1 MFLVHINVRNPLR
14 FEEQFFSFKKKNPS
28 QVGLHPKSLLHSMC
42 PVLGW
47 EASWM
52 GWLVLCVNLSGP
64 GYPVMWPNIILD
76 VSVEGV
82 FG

>member
-1 MFLVHINVRNPLR
+1 
-14 FEEQFFSFKKKNPS
+14 
-28 QVGLHPKSLLHSMC
+28 
-42 PVLGW
+42 
-47 EASWM
+47 M
-52 GWLVLCVNLSGP
+52 GWLVLCVNLAGP